1 MGSTFIKMDIKKIWV
16 ANRKRLWDI
25 LLVGLILLII
35 FSPNAKAWIMKQ
47 IVSTGLLKAEIKKV
61 NSNALTAK
69 AIFSFKDSTG
79 KIVST
84 DDLKGKIVF
93 INFWA
98 SWCPPCRAEMPSLE
112 NLYQK
117 LKTDQRFVFVFINE
131 DDDQS
136 KAKKFL
142 EENNYSFP
150 FFTQSGNVPANIFEG
165 SLPTTTVLNKEGV
178 IVLKH
183 EGMASYDTESFM
195 KQLKDLL

>member
-150 FFTQSGNVPANIFEG
+150 FLPNQEMFPPIFSKG
-165 SLPTTTVLNKEGV
+165 ACQQPPCSIKKG
-178 IVLKH
+178 
-183 EGMASYDTESFM
+183 
-195 KQLKDLL
+195 

>member
-1 MGSTFIKMDIKKIWV
+1 MDIKKIWV
-16 ANRKRLWDI
+16 EHRKRIWDI
-25 LLVGLILLII
+25 LLLGLLLLIF
-35 FSPNAKAWIMKQ
+35 FSPNAKTWIMKQ

-61 NSNALTAK
+61 KSDSSSTK

-79 KIVST
+79 KMVST

-117 LKTDQRFVFVFINE
+117 LKTDKRFVFVFINE

-142 EENNYSFP
+142 EEHNYSLP
-150 FFTQSGNVPANIFEG
+150 FFTRSGNVPANIFEG
-165 SLPTTTVLNKEGV
+165 TLPTSIVLNKEGA

-183 EGMASYDTESFM
+183 EGMASYDQESFLN
-195 KQLKDLL
+195 QLKALL

>member
-1 MGSTFIKMDIKKIWV
+1 MDIKKTGV
-16 ANRKRLWDI
+16 AFKKRFWDI
-25 LLVGLILLII
+25 LLVGLVLLIF
-35 FSPNAKAWIMKQ
+35 FSPNAKTWIMKQ

-61 NSNALTAK
+61 KSNDSTRK
-69 AIFSFKDSTG
+69 ANFSFKDSTG

-84 DDLKGKIVF
+84 GDLKGKIVF

-117 LKTDQRFVFVFINE
+117 LKNDPRFVFVFFNE
-131 DDDQS
+131 DDEPS

-142 EENNYSFP
+142 EENNYSLP
-150 FFTQSGNVPANIFEG
+150 LFTSSGNVPANIFDG
-165 SLPTTTVLNKEGV
+165 SLPTSIVLNKDGE

-183 EGMASYDTESFM
+183 EGMASYDQESFLN
-195 KQLKDLL
+195 QLKALL